1 MTDKILEVRGLT
13 KTYGGVKKRGA
24 KKADPTLD
32 VLKGIDLDIYRGDVV
47 CLIGPSGCGKS
58 TFLRCLNRLETP
70 SSGSIKFEGVEVDEA
85 HIDPVRQKMGMVF
98 QHFNLFPHLTVKK
111 NLELAPTLLKLKDKE
126 AISARADELLARVG
140 LADKANA
147 YPKSL
152 SGGQQQRIAIARA
165 LVNEP
170 SVLLLD
176 EPLGALEQK
185 LRKDM
190 LTELRKI
197 QQALELTFVYVT
209 HDQEEALTMSDTVV
223 VMNNGHIQ
231 QIGSPIDIYNEPVNA
246 FVADFIGESNIVNG
260 CMPQDCLVEFAGKKF
275 ECVDKGFGRNEM
287 VDVVIRPED
296 VKVIPAEQAQ
306 LTGIVEA
313 VVFKGVHY
321 EMTVDCVDHKWLIH
335 STKAEPGGSVIGMT
349 VDPFDIHIMKKS
361 KQPGSYPALMGVN
374 DNEEA

>member
-70 SSGSIKFEGVEVDEA
+70 TSGSIKFEGVEVNET
-85 HIDPVRQKMGMVF
+85 HIDAVRQKMGMVF

-111 NLELAPTLLKLKDKE
+111 NLELAPSLLKLKDKE

-165 LVNEP
+165 LAMDPDVI
-170 SVLLLD
+170 LFD
-176 EPLGALEQK
+176 EPTSALDPE
-185 LRKDM
+185 M
-190 LTELRKI
+190 VGEV
-197 QQALELTFVYVT
+197 LELMKELAHTGITMLVVT
-209 HDQEEALTMSDTVV
+209 HEMGFARNVSSKTVFMENGVV
-223 VMNNGHIQ
+223 V
-231 QIGSPIDIYNEPVNA
+231 
-246 FVADFIGESNIVNG
+246 
-260 CMPQDCLVEFAGKKF
+260 
-275 ECVDKGFGRNEM
+275 
-287 VDVVIRPED
+287 
-296 VKVIPAEQAQ
+296 EQAPSQ
-306 LTGIVEA
+306 QFFA
-313 VVFKGVHY
+313 SPK
-321 EMTVDCVDHKWLIH
+321 
-335 STKAEPGGSVIGMT
+335 
-349 VDPFDIHIMKKS
+349 
-361 KQPGSYPALMGVN
+361 
-374 DNEEA
+374 EERTRAFLHRIAHTEE

>member
-152 SGGQQQRIAIARA
+152 SGGQQQLAMDPDVI
-165 LVNEP
+165 LF
-170 SVLLLD
+170 D
-176 EPLGALEQK
+176 EPTSALDPEMVGEVLELMK
-185 LRKDM
+185 ELAHTGITM
-190 LTELRKI
+190 LVVTHEMGFAREVSNRVIFIDDGKI
-197 QQALELTFVYVT
+197 QEDEPPQELFTNPK
-209 HDQEEALTMSDTVV
+209 HPRLK
-223 VMNNGHIQ
+223 
-231 QIGSPIDIYNEPVNA
+231 A
-246 FVADFIGESNIVNG
+246 F
-260 CMPQDCLVEFAGKKF
+260 L
-275 ECVDKGFGRNEM
+275 
-287 VDVVIRPED
+287 
-296 VKVIPAEQAQ
+296 
-306 LTGIVEA
+306 
-313 VVFKGVHY
+313 
-321 EMTVDCVDHKWLIH
+321 
-335 STKAEPGGSVIGMT
+335 
-349 VDPFDIHIMKKS
+349 S
-361 KQPGSYPALMGVN
+361 KML
-374 DNEEA
+374 